1 MSRYLQLLSI
11 ALAFSAI
18 ACSPERDYDRDY
30 SDGISIKTLL
40 IAILAV
46 AIIVPAVYAAVKLFN
61 KCYNDTKQKL
71 YEEVKAML
79 QADVAAQQNNVYS
92 LCGRVDDQLAYP
104 KRSQYNMPRY
114 TQDMNKSSLDRVQYL
129 FV

>member
-1 MSRYLQLLSI
+1 M
-11 ALAFSAI
+11 
-18 ACSPERDYDRDY
+18 
-30 SDGISIKTLL
+30 

-46 AIIVPAVYAAVKLFN
+46 AIIVPVVYAAVKLFN

-92 LCGRVDDQLAYP
+92 LCGRVDDQLAYQ

>member
-1 MSRYLQLLSI
+1 M
-11 ALAFSAI
+11 
-18 ACSPERDYDRDY
+18 
-30 SDGISIKTLL
+30 

-46 AIIVPAVYAAVKLFN
+46 AIIVPVVYAAVKLFN

>member
-11 ALAFSAI
+11 ILAFSAI
-18 ACSPERDYDRDY
+18 ACSPEDKYDY

-40 IAILAV
+40 IAILAI
-46 AIIVPAVYAAVKLFN
+46 ATIYIAVKLFN